1 MSQELVID
9 IIQNAVMVTIVA
21 SAPPLIIGLVVG
33 VIVSIFQAVTSI
45 QEPTMAFVPKIVA
58 VLFSL
63 IIFGYFM
70 LNTVIE
76 YTSNLISTI
85 PSVVDIIRN

>member
-1 MSQELVID
+1 MSQELIID
-9 IIQNAVMVTIVA
+9 IIRNGVLTILAV
-21 SAPPLIIGLVVG
+21 SAPPLLLGLVVG
-33 VIVSIFQAVTSI
+33 LLVSVFQAVTSI

-70 LNTVIE
+70 LSTLYE
-76 YTSNLISTI
+76 YVNSLLGSI
-85 PSVVDIIRN
+85 PNIIQGLN